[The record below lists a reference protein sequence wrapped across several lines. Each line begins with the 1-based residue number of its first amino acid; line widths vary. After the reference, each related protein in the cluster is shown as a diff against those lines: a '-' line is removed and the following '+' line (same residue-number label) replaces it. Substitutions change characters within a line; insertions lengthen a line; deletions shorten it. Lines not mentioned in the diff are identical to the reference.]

1 MTERVFIGLGS
12 NLSEPRMQLRAAVQS
27 LARIPHTS
35 LLAVSSLYQT
45 RPLGPQDQPDYL
57 NAVALLETEL
67 EPEALLDHLQAI
79 EADQGRSRDGE
90 RWGARTLDLDILLFG
105 ERTINTTRLTIPH
118 AGLHQREFVL
128 YPLNEIAPDQEVPE
142 LGVVAELTARCA
154 PNGIERAGALE

>member
-12 NLSEPRMQLRAAVQS
+12 NLSEPRAQLQAAVKS
-27 LARIPHTS
+27 LADISDTS
-35 LLAVSSLYQT
+35 LRAVSSLYQT

-67 EPEALLDHLQAI
+67 EPEALLDQLQAI
-79 EADQGRSRDGE
+79 EADQGRRRDGE
-90 RWGARTLDLDILLFG
+90 RWGARTLDLDILIFG
-105 ERTINTTRLTIPH
+105 ERTMNTPRLTIPH

-142 LGVVAELTARCA
+142 HGLVAELIARCA
-154 PNGIERAGALE
+154 PNGIERAGTLE